1 MVNPAEARISTAR
14 LFSLTLPVHRPTILT
29 SIDEEGDDKL
39 GFCKAGHAT
48 PVAAAKSVLSMR
60 QTFLQRIL

>member
-1 MVNPAEARISTAR
+1 MGIPAEARISTAR

-39 GFCKAGHAT
+39 GFCKAGQLGKIENRRERRSALLGI
-48 PVAAAKSVLSMR
+48 SE
-60 QTFLQRIL
+60 